1 MPALVQSAGDVL
13 ARSFKREKTVEELMV
28 SLETCRTIPADDSL
42 KDAICLLKRVALQS
56 RAGAIPP
63 LVVLE
68 GKVPVGLLKVDHLL
82 ALAHL
87 PLPQRESY
95 AGWSI
100 SFPQEEPP
108 SYIGLFTS
116 RGQEMARRKVR
127 EAMRPFPVSL
137 KPWDSLSRA
146 VYLISKSGFE
156 ILPVEEKNRV
166 VGLLRDKELFLELSR
181 IVTGG

>member
-13 ARSFKREKTVEELMV
+13 AMSFKREKTVGDLMV
-28 SLETCRTIPADDSL
+28 SLEACRTIPADSSL
-42 KDAICLLKRVALQS
+42 KDALCLMKKVALQS

-68 GKVPVGLLKVDHLL
+68 ARVPIGLLKVDHLL
-82 ALAHL
+82 AQAHL

-100 SFPQEEPP
+100 PFPQEEPP
-108 SYIGLFTS
+108 SYNGLFTS
-116 RGQEMARRKVR
+116 RVQEMARRKVR
-127 EAMRPFPVSL
+127 EAMHPFPATL
-137 KPWDSLSRA
+137 RPRDPLSRA
-146 VYLISKSGFE
+146 AFLLSHSGFE